1 MFLRLW
7 IACAAA
13 AFAASLALA
22 QPAPA
27 DGDPLA
33 RAVAAELDAWTTAA
47 EPTIHGER
55 IAFSERV
62 QEFYTRREFRAAW
75 DNAHN
80 AEQLRRALAESY
92 AEGLDS
98 KDYHQ
103 PVISELATQIAG
115 GAASDSLRA
124 QYDILLTE
132 ALLRLAYHLSFGKV
146 DPQTFDAQW
155 NYGRTLESTDVSRK
169 VEEALAAEDIYQRV
183 GALGPTHSLYTGLKR
198 EL

>member
-7 IACAAA
+7 FACAVA
-13 AFAASLALA
+13 AFAASLAFA
-22 QPAPA
+22 QPTPPE
-27 DGDPLA
+27 GNPLA
-33 RAVAAELDAWTTAA
+33 GSIAAELDAWTTATD
-47 EPTIHGER
+47 PTIHGER

-80 AEQLRRALAESY
+80 AEQLSRALAESY

-146 DPQTFDAQW
+146 DPETFDAQW
-155 NYGRTLESTDVSRK
+155 NYGRTLARTDVAQE
-169 VEEALAAEDIYQRV
+169 VEQ
-183 GALGPTHSLYTGLKR
+183 
-198 EL
+198 